1 MIFLFWLIEVIAL
14 FSAFC
19 RASFLLKEP
28 SQLIC
33 FHINDPPGNFYVFA
47 DIYGIATVSFTKEKS
62 IGNKIFLIS
71 LILNPSTF
79 YRKTMDCYV
88 LHSGINN

>member
-1 MIFLFWLIEVIAL
+1 MIYLFWLIEVIAL

-33 FHINDPPGNFYVFA
+33 FSINDPPGN
-47 DIYGIATVSFTKEKS
+47 
-62 IGNKIFLIS
+62 
-71 LILNPSTF
+71 F

-88 LHSGINN
+88 WQSGINNLPLFVVI